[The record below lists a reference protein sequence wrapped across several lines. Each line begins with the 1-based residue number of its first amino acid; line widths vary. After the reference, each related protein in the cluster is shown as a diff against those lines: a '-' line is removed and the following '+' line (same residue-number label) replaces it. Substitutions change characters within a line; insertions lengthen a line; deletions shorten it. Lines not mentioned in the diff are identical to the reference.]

1 MADRLSIWRG
11 MPWFDAAGRF
21 SPLKLAIFVFVC
33 LPAIWMA
40 IEFSSGRWDFPSPYV
55 GLIYHSGLW
64 ATYLLLAS
72 LAVTPLRR
80 ILAWGPLAQLR
91 RMLGVACFF
100 YCALHVLAWFGLRFW
115 DWGALLGELLGRPTL
130 WVASASIIVL
140 LALAATSFDSIMRRM
155 GGSRWK
161 QLHRLVYGAAFL
173 AVLHFLMSPG
183 SLQGIPFLMA
193 GGYVWLMG
201 WRLLDKRQLGT
212 SAAALA
218 SLGLIA
224 TGVTML
230 LQPVWLVTFQA
241 ERNTQ
246 TAWAALADNFN
257 PDIWLYLGVPPVWIM
272 LAWTMATTSIAWLRS
287 TRTLPQTISRS
298 KSNP

>member
-1 MADRLSIWRG
+1 MADRIRIWRG

-21 SPLKLAIFVFVC
+21 SPLKLAMLVFVS
-33 LPAIWMA
+33 LPAVWMA
-40 IEFSSGRWDFPSPYV
+40 MEFSSGRWDFPSPYV

-72 LAVTPLRR
+72 LSVTPLRR
-80 ILAWGPLAQLR
+80 ILAWGQLAQLR
-91 RMLGVACFF
+91 RMLGVACFL
-100 YCALHVLAWFGLRFW
+100 YCSLHVLAWFGLRFW
-115 DWGALLGELLGRPTL
+115 DWGALLAELIGRATL

-155 GGSRWK
+155 GGNRWK
-161 QLHRLVYGAAFL
+161 KLHRLVYGAAFL

-183 SLQGIPFLMA
+183 SLQGTPFLMA

-201 WRLLDKRQLGT
+201 WRLLDKRELGN

-218 SLGLIA
+218 SLGLVA
-224 TGVTML
+224 TGVTIF
-230 LQPVWLVTFQA
+230 LQPLWLLTFQA

-246 TAWAALADNFN
+246 TAWEALADNLN
-257 PDIWLYLGVPPVWIM
+257 PDIWVYLGVPPVWMM
-272 LAWTMATTSIAWLRS
+272 LAWTMATTSIAWFRS
-287 TRTLPQTISRS
+287 ARTLPQTISRP